1 MNAAALHPEADDRV
15 LALGERGALSRAGFW
30 RRVQALRT
38 ALDTL
43 SARRWALV
51 CEDAGWFAAGL
62 FALADPRRTVMLPQ
76 APKAGS
82 LSAAGAEVDAVLT
95 DRPDDFPGFTVLETR
110 EPADSAPARPQQP
123 DDAAALEFYTSGT
136 SGAPKCVPKVWAQLR
151 LEVEA
156 LEREWGARLGDAVVA
171 GTVPHYHLYGL
182 LFRILWPVSAG
193 RPFLTGMCLQ
203 PTDLRAAA
211 ARGRCIVV
219 SSPAFLSRISAFSEL
234 PKPATVA
241 AVFSSG
247 APLSDEAAER
257 LVKHWGP
264 AAIEVYGSTETGG
277 VGWRAWD
284 GAAERSMWRP
294 IQGVATELREEAAG
308 ARLWVRS
315 GCTWRGD
322 WMPTGDLA
330 RQLADGRF
338 ALHGRADDVVKFE
351 DKRVSFNEMRARLVL
366 HDWVEDAR
374 LLLLPGRRSLIGA
387 VVVLNGEGRAALA
400 AGGKTVMRDVMRD
413 WLRGSYEAI
422 LIPRKWR
429 FPERLPDNEMGKT
442 QQAALLK
449 LFEDKP

>member
-15 LALGERGALSRAGFW
+15 LVLGERGSLSRAGFW

-38 ALDTL
+38 AVDARP
-43 SARRWALV
+43 ARRWALI

-62 FALADPRRTVMLPQ
+62 YALADLRRTVVLPQ

-82 LSAAGAEVDAVLT
+82 LSAAGAAVDAVLT
-95 DRPDDFPGFTVLETR
+95 DRPGDFPGFTVLETR
-110 EPADSAPARPQQP
+110 EPADSVRAGPQQP

-136 SGAPKCVPKVWAQLR
+136 SGAPKCVPKTWSQLR
-151 LEVEA
+151 LEVES

-182 LFRILWPVSAG
+182 LFRILWPIHAG
-193 RPFLTGMCLQ
+193 RRFVTGLCLQ
-203 PTDLRAAA
+203 PADLRAAA
-211 ARGRCIVV
+211 SRGRCIVV

-257 LVKHWGP
+257 LVKEWGP

-277 VGWRAWD
+277 IGWRAWD
-284 GAAERSMWRP
+284 GGGERGLWRP
-294 IQGVATELREEAAG
+294 IGGVAAELREEAAG
-308 ARLWVRS
+308 PRLWVRS

-330 RQLADGRF
+330 RQFADGRF
-338 ALHGRADDVVKFE
+338 MLLGRADDVVKFE
-351 DKRVSFNEMRARLVL
+351 DKRVSFSEMRTRLVQ

-374 LLLLPGRRSLIGA
+374 LLLLPGRRNLIGA

-400 AGGKTVMRDVMRD
+400 AGDKTMMRGALRN
-413 WLRGSYEAI
+413 WLRVSYEAI

-429 FPERLPDNEMGKT
+429 FTERLPDNEMGKT

-449 LFEDKP
+449 LFEDEP